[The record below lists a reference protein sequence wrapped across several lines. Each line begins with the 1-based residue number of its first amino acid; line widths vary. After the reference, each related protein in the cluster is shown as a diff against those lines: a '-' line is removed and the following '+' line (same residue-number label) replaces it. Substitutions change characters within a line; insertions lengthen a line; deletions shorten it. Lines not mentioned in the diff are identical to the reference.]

1 MRIPVPEQHKLLD
14 LQDVDRK
21 LAKATH
27 ALTNSKAERKLRDM
41 QQDARNLKVTAVR
54 TATEADDFGRQARRI
69 DDELERVRAR
79 HKRNTELADSGVDAR
94 VARELEHES
103 ESLKRRQIE
112 LEDAEMSFLEQQ
124 EAALTKANDMQ
135 SRSEQMQSDVGQ
147 LEADVEQETT
157 AAKVNLQSLRT
168 ERKTLLATIPG
179 ELVVLYDQ
187 AKLQRGIGVARLEG
201 IQCSACRIEMSPTE
215 VDRLSGLD
223 PEVVE
228 QCEECGCPLIR
239 ETK

>member
-1 MRIPVPEQHKLLD
+1 MRIPVSEQHKLLE
-14 LQDVDRK
+14 LQDLDRQ

-27 ALTNSKAERKLRDM
+27 ALTNSQAERELQEM
-41 QQDARNLKVTAVR
+41 QQNMRNLKVSAVR

-69 DDELERVRAR
+69 DEDLDRVRAR

-124 EAALTKANDMQ
+124 EAALAKAKDMQ
-135 SRSEQMQSDVGQ
+135 ARSDQLQNDVTQ
-147 LEADVEQETT
+147 RQADVDQETAAAKTKIRTLRADRASLLEA
-157 AAKVNLQSLRT
+157 
-168 ERKTLLATIPG
+168 IPV
-179 ELVVLYDQ
+179 ELVSLYDQ

-201 IQCSACRIEMSPTE
+201 TQCSACRIEMTPME
-215 VDRLSGLD
+215 VDRLAGLD

-239 ETK
+239 EAQ